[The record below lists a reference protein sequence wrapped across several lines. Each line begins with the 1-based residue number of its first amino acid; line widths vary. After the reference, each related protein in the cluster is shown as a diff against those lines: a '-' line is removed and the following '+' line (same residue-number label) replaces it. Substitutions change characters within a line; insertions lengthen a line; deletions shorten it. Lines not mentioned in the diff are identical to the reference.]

1 MILLLMSPKKF
12 KIKDERLIKKHLNLI
27 KMFFVFYYFLIGKKI
42 VNFVP
47 LFNLLSTVIFP

>member
-1 MILLLMSPKKF
+1 MILLLMSPNKF